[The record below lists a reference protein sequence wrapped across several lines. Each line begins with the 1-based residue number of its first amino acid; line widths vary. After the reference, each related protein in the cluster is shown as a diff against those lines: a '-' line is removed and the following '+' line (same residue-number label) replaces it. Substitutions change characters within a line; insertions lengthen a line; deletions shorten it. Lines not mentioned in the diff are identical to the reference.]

1 VFTVRKLGV
10 PEHEE
15 LAMGAIGSGGAYVL
29 NYDVI
34 DALHISR
41 EDVVDVAERERREL
55 KRREHLYRDFN
66 ESRARRSRLRKT
78 NVNCSM
84 SGSGDCRNNAVVE
97 SFNGTIKRELI
108 NWNRWETR
116 SAATMAIA
124 EYIEGW
130 YNLRRRH
137 SEARVR
143 SAPCSMSC
151 EA

>member
-1 VFTVRKLGV
+1 MSRIWHLGALQLV
-10 PEHEE
+10 SMEQRYSQRRPPGE
-15 LAMGAIGSGGAYVL
+15 LLSHSDRGSQYASNEYRAVL
-29 NYDVI
+29 AENDV
-34 DALHISR
+34 
-41 EDVVDVAERERREL
+41 
-55 KRREHLYRDFN
+55 
-66 ESRARRSRLRKT
+66 T
-78 NVNCSM
+78 CSM

-143 SAPCSMSC
+143 QPRAV
-151 EA
+151 

>member
-1 VFTVRKLGV
+1 VRKLGV

-15 LAMGAIGSGGAYVL
+15 LARRFPTWMWRNADVL
-29 NYDVI
+29 DFVGW
-34 DALHISR
+34 L
-41 EDVVDVAERERREL
+41 
-55 KRREHLYRDFN
+55 RDFN

-78 NVNCSM
+78 SVNCSM